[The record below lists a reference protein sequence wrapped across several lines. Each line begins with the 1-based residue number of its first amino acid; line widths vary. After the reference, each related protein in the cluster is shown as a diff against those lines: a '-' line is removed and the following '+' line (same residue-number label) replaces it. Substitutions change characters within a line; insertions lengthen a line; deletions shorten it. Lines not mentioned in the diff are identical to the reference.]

1 MIADEKNTEPVMFSL
16 YLKHYNEMDE
26 FTLVSSEKFLLKPG
40 NEHQFCWKV
49 PDTQS
54 YPIAFVGLQ
63 LEGEKGETGKVYL
76 DYLDWKD
83 EPSVRLNR
91 PLDREVLKSNR
102 GKRPIMWK
110 SEWVDG
116 LDGYEDLT
124 QTDYWPEPY
133 RLIQNVGRG
142 LLIQGTRQCKDYKI
156 TARMTPHMCEAGGI
170 GIRVQGMTRYYALLI
185 KKDRTDFIRSHEG
198 KDTILA
204 TCKGGWK
211 FGNEYELM
219 LQAFENQFIA
229 WINQEMIFQVEDS
242 ENFYTSGAM
251 ALISQVGRIGCNYV
265 EIVPAIT

>member
-1 MIADEKNTEPVMFSL
+1 
-16 YLKHYNEMDE
+16 
-26 FTLVSSEKFLLKPG
+26 
-40 NEHQFCWKV
+40 
-49 PDTQS
+49 
-54 YPIAFVGLQ
+54 
-63 LEGEKGETGKVYL
+63 
-76 DYLDWKD
+76 
-83 EPSVRLNR
+83 
-91 PLDREVLKSNR
+91 
-102 GKRPIMWK
+102 MWK
-110 SEWVDG
+110 SAWVDG
-116 LDGYEDLT
+116 KDGYEDMT

-142 LLIQGTRQCKDYKI
+142 LLIQGTRQWKDYKI

-265 EIVPAIT
+265 EIVPALT